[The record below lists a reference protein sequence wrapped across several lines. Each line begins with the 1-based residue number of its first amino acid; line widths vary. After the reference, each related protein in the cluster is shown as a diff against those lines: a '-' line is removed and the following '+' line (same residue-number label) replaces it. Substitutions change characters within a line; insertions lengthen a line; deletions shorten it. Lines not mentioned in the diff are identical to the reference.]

1 MLRQT
6 SGIRS
11 VHLLTPSETSRLLES
26 WLGSPVPLEELPVP
40 RLIDVG
46 LDPAATIDM
55 PKLGTQLGAVVP
67 EIRID
72 DYRPSVGGLRARAWP
87 VRALLGAVIGG
98 ALLLVAASA
107 AFATGAALAA
117 RRSDI
122 ELLHLLGA
130 DDRQITQPY
139 TARSL
144 VRALIGCGIAAAAT
158 LATVAALGGALPLIR
173 LAAPAGGNRSG
184 RLAALDCSRGDNHR
198 RRHPCRGERADNR
211 ASAPRAPAVARTCAR
226 LASVFRRAGWLAGAV
241 LLLWL
246 GGFVWFVGS
255 SLWVRVDRASP
266 TDAIVVLTGGKMR
279 LETGL
284 ELLEAGKA
292 GKLFVSGV
300 NPAVDRDTLLR
311 ALGPAAT
318 REACC
323 IVLGHTADNTVGN
336 ALETAV
342 WMQQEGYRSLR
353 LVTSWYHMH
362 RSLLEFGRAMPRV
375 RVVAHPVFARD
386 GEPEG
391 WRGRLTAGQTRLR
404 GISTS
409 FSRPGCCIW
418 LRATPKAP
426 ATPVIRTMAPA
437 TGENAWPRHL

>member
-1 MLRQT
+1 MR
-6 SGIRS
+6 
-11 VHLLTPSETSRLLES
+11 
-26 WLGSPVPLEELPVP
+26 
-40 RLIDVG
+40 
-46 LDPAATIDM
+46 
-55 PKLGTQLGAVVP
+55 
-67 EIRID
+67 
-72 DYRPSVGGLRARAWP
+72 
-87 VRALLGAVIGG
+87 
-98 ALLLVAASA
+98 
-107 AFATGAALAA
+107 
-117 RRSDI
+117 
-122 ELLHLLGA
+122 
-130 DDRQITQPY
+130 
-139 TARSL
+139 
-144 VRALIGCGIAAAAT
+144 
-158 LATVAALGGALPLIR
+158 
-173 LAAPAGGNRSG
+173 
-184 RLAALDCSRGDNHR
+184 
-198 RRHPCRGERADNR
+198 
-211 ASAPRAPAVARTCAR
+211 R
-226 LASVFRRAGWLAGAV
+226 LASVFRRAAWLAGV
-241 LLLWL
+241 LLILWL
-246 GGFVWFVGS
+246 GGFAWFVGS

-375 RVVAHPVFARD
+375 RVVAHPVFSRD

-391 WRGRLTAGQTRLR
+391 WRGWLTAGQTVFAEYNKFLAA
-404 GISTS
+404 
-409 FSRPGCCIW
+409 W
-418 LRATPKAP
+418 LLHLVARAPKTP
-426 ATPVIRTMAPA
+426 ATPVIRTLAPA
-437 TGENAWPRHL
+437 AGENAWRRHL

>member
-1 MLRQT
+1 M
-6 SGIRS
+6 
-11 VHLLTPSETSRLLES
+11 
-26 WLGSPVPLEELPVP
+26 P
-40 RLIDVG
+40 RL
-46 LDPAATIDM
+46 T
-55 PKLGTQLGAVVP
+55 
-67 EIRID
+67 
-72 DYRPSVGGLRARAWP
+72 SV
-87 VRALLGAVIGG
+87 
-98 ALLLVAASA
+98 S
-107 AFATGAALAA
+107 
-117 RRSDI
+117 RRS
-122 ELLHLLGA
+122 
-130 DDRQITQPY
+130 
-139 TARSL
+139 
-144 VRALIGCGIAAAAT
+144 
-158 LATVAALGGALPLIR
+158 
-173 LAAPAGGNRSG
+173 
-184 RLAALDCSRGDNHR
+184 
-198 RRHPCRGERADNR
+198 
-211 ASAPRAPAVARTCAR
+211 
-226 LASVFRRAGWLAGAV
+226 GWLAGVV

-311 ALGPAAT
+311 ALGPAAA

-391 WRGRLTAGQTRLR
+391 WRGRLTAGQTVFAEYHKFLAA
-404 GISTS
+404 
-409 FSRPGCCIW
+409 W
-418 LRATPKAP
+418 LLHQVAPTPKAP
-426 ATPVIRTMAPA
+426 ATPVIRTVAPA
-437 TGENAWPRHL
+437 RGETAWPLHL